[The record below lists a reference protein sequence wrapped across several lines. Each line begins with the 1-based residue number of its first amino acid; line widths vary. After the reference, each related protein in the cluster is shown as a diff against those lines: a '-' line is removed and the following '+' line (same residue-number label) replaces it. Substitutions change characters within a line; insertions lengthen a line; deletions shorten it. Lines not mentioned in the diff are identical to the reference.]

1 MVFNNMVVAKS
12 DAMVMKD
19 DLTVT
24 NLEVL
29 RSDPVLTKKQ
39 QDHAGDL
46 PGMMKLAS
54 GCCYCLPMHISKI
67 RAHN

>member
-1 MVFNNMVVAKS
+1 MVFNNMVVAKN
-12 DAMVMKD
+12 DAMMMKD

-24 NLEVL
+24 NLGVL